1 MLTGG
6 VLLWRRHPLGYVVG
20 AGQLLQYGLTPL
32 GLAASMALRAA
43 LTATPLDVGTSVAL
57 LVFSALSFAPLVFFV
72 RGAKGAGA
80 VAESAGDELVNSDSS
95 AKHGAVGG
103 RGS

>member
-20 AGQLLQYGLTPL
+20 AGLLLQYGLTPL

-57 LVFSALSFAPLVFFV
+57 LAVLRS
-72 RGAKGAGA
+72 RGKGRRSGC
-80 VAESAGDELVNSDSS
+80 G
-95 AKHGAVGG
+95 K
-103 RGS
+103 RWR

>member
-20 AGQLLQYGLTPL
+20 AGLLLQYGLTPL

-57 LVFSALSFAPLVFFV
+57 LVFSALSFAPLCSSF
-72 RGAKGAGA
+72 AGQRA
-80 VAESAGDELVNSDSS
+80 PERLRKALEMSW
-95 AKHGAVGG
+95 
-103 RGS
+103 

>member
-1 MLTGG
+1 VLTGG

-20 AGQLLQYGLTPL
+20 AGLLLQYGLTPL

-57 LVFSALSFAPLVFFV
+57 LVFFV

>member
-20 AGQLLQYGLTPL
+20 AGLLLQYGLTPL

-57 LVFSALSFAPLVFFV
+57 LVFARSPPPLVFFV